1 MMSGFRHFLLRGFAI
16 GDVSPSKRLLRRRHE
31 LS

>member
-1 MMSGFRHFLLRGFAI
+1 MQHGSMKQLRPPRPRPRF
-16 GDVSPSKRLLRRRHE
+16 RLLRRRHE

>member
-1 MMSGFRHFLLRGFAI
+1 MMPGFRHFLLRGCAV

-31 LS
+31 PS